1 MALNSATIE
10 KFGSIIKQGIALIS
24 VNVLA
29 YVYDGQF
36 LWLAIGLDALALGY
50 NINDLKK
57 AKKAAA

>member
-1 MALNSATIE
+1 MDFDKINSL
-10 KFGSIIKQGIALIS
+10 IKQAIALVS

-50 NINDLKK
+50 NIKDLK
-57 AKKAAA
+57 AKPTETEKQ

>member
-1 MALNSATIE
+1 MDID
-10 KFGSIIKQGIALIS
+10 KIGSVIKQGIALVS

-50 NINDLKK
+50 NIKDLRATKS
-57 AKKAAA
+57 ADEAA

>member
-1 MALNSATIE
+1 MNLKE
-10 KFGSIIKQGIALIS
+10 LESIIKQSIALVS

-57 AKKAAA
+57 AKKEAA